1 MIPETMKAVVLTEPT
16 KGEDIRLAKCPVP
29 KVCPGWVLVKVKA
42 FGMNHSE
49 QILRQGE
56 IQADYIKK
64 PVIPGIEC
72 VGEIADPS
80 DSSFQK
86 GQKVAALMGGMGRSF
101 NGSYGEYTL
110 LPAHHVFPISSSLS
124 WKELVAVPETYFT
137 AWGSLFEGLDLKPS
151 DTLLIRGATC
161 ALGYAAV
168 QIGKA
173 LGCKVIATAHRE
185 EKLPLLKEADQ
196 AVLDTGK
203 LTGTLT
209 GVTKALELVGPKTL
223 GDTMNCVEK
232 GGIVC
237 NTGVLGGV
245 YGIKFFDPIKFIPNG
260 VYLTGF
266 HSNWPS
272 QKVMDQIFDFLDSHR
287 LKPPIGKT
295 FPFSLIRE
303 ACMAQDMGIVNGKI
317 VVYMEDNK

>member
-1 MIPETMKAVVLTEPT
+1 MIPETMKAVVLTGPVRGDAVSLTEY
-16 KGEDIRLAKCPVP
+16 PVP
-29 KVCPGWVLVKVKA
+29 KVRPGWVLVKVKA

-56 IQADYIKK
+56 IRADYIQK
-64 PVIPGIEC
+64 PLIPGIEC

-80 DSSFQK
+80 DSSFKK

-101 NGSYGEYTL
+101 NGSYGEYAL
-110 LPAHHVFPISSSLS
+110 LPVHHVFSVVSSLS
-124 WKELVAVPETYFT
+124 WIELAAVPETYFT
-137 AWGSLFEGLDLKPS
+137 ARGSLFEGLDLKPS

-161 ALGYAAV
+161 ALGYAAI

-173 LGCKVIATAHRE
+173 LGCKVIATTHRE
-185 EKLPLLKEADQ
+185 KKLPLLKEADQ
-196 AVLDTGK
+196 AVLDPGE
-203 LTGTLT
+203 LAGRLL

-223 GDTMNCVEK
+223 GDTLNCMEK

-237 NTGVLGGV
+237 NTGILGGI
-245 YGIKFFDPIKFIPNG
+245 YGIRYFDPIKFIPNG

-272 QKVMDQIFDFLDSHR
+272 QKVMDEIFTFLEEHK
-287 LKPPIGKT
+287 LTPCLGKA
-295 FPFSLIRE
+295 FPFSSVRE
-303 ACMAQDMGIVNGKI
+303 ACIAQDQGAVEGKI
-317 VVYMEDNK
+317 VVYMEEI

>member
-1 MIPETMKAVVLTEPT
+1 MIPETMKAVVLTGPVRGDEV
-16 KGEDIRLAKCPVP
+16 RLAECPIP
-29 KVCPGWVLVKVKA
+29 KACPGWVLVMVKA

-56 IQADYIKK
+56 IRADYIQK
-64 PVIPGIEC
+64 PLIPGIEC

-80 DSSFQK
+80 DSSFKK

-101 NGSYGEYTL
+101 NGSYGEYAL
-110 LPAHHVFPISSSLS
+110 LPVYHVFSVVSSLS
-124 WKELVAVPETYFT
+124 WIELAAVPETYFT

-161 ALGYAAV
+161 ALGYAAI
-168 QIGKA
+168 QIGKT
-173 LGCKVIATAHRE
+173 LGCKVIATTHRE
-185 EKLPLLKEADQ
+185 KKLPLLKEADQ
-196 AVLDTGK
+196 AVLDPGE
-203 LTGTLT
+203 LAGRLL

-223 GDTMNCVEK
+223 GDTLNCMEK

-237 NTGVLGGV
+237 NTGILGGI
-245 YGIKFFDPIKFIPNG
+245 YGIRYFDPIKFIPNG

-272 QKVMDQIFDFLDSHR
+272 QKVMDEIFTFLEEHE
-287 LKPPIGKT
+287 LTPCLGKA
-295 FPFSLIRE
+295 FPFSSVRE
-303 ACMAQDMGIVNGKI
+303 ACIAQDQGAVEGKI
-317 VVYMEDNK
+317 VVYMEEI